1 MLKTVAVLGST
12 GSIGRNTLEVIA
24 AHPDRFQVV
33 ALAAGD
39 NVRELAA
46 QIQQFHPR
54 LAVLRTAAGCAEL
67 RRLLP
72 QAPELVYPE
81 LLYGA
86 AGLRAAAVEAGAAIV
101 VAATVGVAALPA
113 IHAALAQGVSVA
125 LANKEALVA
134 AGTVLM
140 AAAARGGAELLP
152 IDSEHSAI
160 HQCLRSGHAGELAR
174 LLLTASGGPLLRRPL
189 AELAGVTAIE
199 ALRHP
204 TWNMGARI
212 SLDSATMMNKGFEII
227 EACHL
232 FGVREAQ
239 VEVLVH
245 PQSIVHSLVEFA
257 DGSVLAQLG
266 AADMRLPI
274 QYALTYPE
282 RLPCPGMRL
291 KLEEVGR
298 LEFEPPS
305 LERFP
310 CLGLARAASRA
321 GGGAPAALNAA
332 DEVAAAAFLA
342 GEIGFAEIAP
352 VVERTLDRVG
362 APPVPSLEAVL
373 AVDAEARR
381 IGKELIKGRKSA

>member
-39 NVRELAA
+39 NVGELAA

-72 QAPELVYPE
+72 QAPELA
-81 LLYGA
+81 YGA
-86 AGLRAAAVEAGAAIV
+86 AGLQAAAVEAGAQVV

-113 IHAALAQGVSVA
+113 IHAALTRGISVA

-134 AGTVLM
+134 AGTLLM
-140 AAAARGGAELLP
+140 AVAAHSGAELLP

-189 AELAGVTAIE
+189 AELAAVTAAE

-204 TWNMGARI
+204 TWNMGVRI

-245 PQSIVHSLVEFA
+245 PQSIVHSLVEFT
-257 DGSVLAQLG
+257 DGSMLAQLG

-282 RLPCPGMRL
+282 RLPSPGMRL

-298 LEFEPPS
+298 LEFERPS

-310 CLGLARAASRA
+310 CLGLARAACRA
-321 GGGAPAALNAA
+321 GGGATAALNAA

-352 VVERTLDRVG
+352 VVERTLERVG
-362 APPVPSLEAVL
+362 APLATSLDAVL
-373 AVDAEARR
+373 EVDAEARR
-381 IGKELIKGRKSA
+381 IGIELIRGCKSA